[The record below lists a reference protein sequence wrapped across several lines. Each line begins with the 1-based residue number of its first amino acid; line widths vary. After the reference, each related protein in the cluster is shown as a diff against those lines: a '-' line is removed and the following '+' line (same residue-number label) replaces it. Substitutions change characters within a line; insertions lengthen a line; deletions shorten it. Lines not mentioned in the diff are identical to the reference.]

1 MNKKEII
8 PDEIKNLA
16 LSTKLKLLYGDGF
29 WKVRGIDELGLN
41 SFLVAD
47 GPHGLRKQVEKG
59 DQLGIMNAIPA
70 TCFPTA
76 SLVACSFDEELVY
89 KMGQAIAKEALNQHV
104 AVVLGP
110 GVNIK
115 RNPLCGRNFEYYSED
130 PLLSGK
136 IGAAFINGVQ
146 SLGVGTS
153 LKHYAANNQET
164 NRLTIN
170 AVIDSR
176 ALHEIYLKPF
186 EIAVKEAK
194 PYTIMCS
201 YNRINGIYSSDN
213 SWLLND
219 ILRKK
224 WGYDGLVVTDWGA
237 LNDDFLARKSGTDLE
252 MPGIG
257 RRDKNLMRGIKK
269 GLLNEDD
276 VNVCVNNVY
285 NLHKKVENLN
295 YLQDCDYDKH
305 FDLARQIAAESSVL
319 LKNKG
324 VLPLKSFENVAVL
337 GAFASFPRYQGTGS
351 SKVNPHKLVSFI
363 QALEEEGIK
372 ADYALGFKANDDER
386 DEKLEQEALTLA
398 KQKDLVIIFAGL
410 PDAYESEGFDRSK
423 MSLPASHLS
432 LIKKVLEL
440 NKKVVAVLSG
450 GSVMELP
457 FADDVNGILL
467 TYLAG
472 EASGPAV
479 LDVLLGRVNPS
490 G

>member
-186 EIAVKEAK
+186 
-194 PYTIMCS
+194 
-201 YNRINGIYSSDN
+201 
-213 SWLLND
+213 
-219 ILRKK
+219 
-224 WGYDGLVVTDWGA
+224 
-237 LNDDFLARKSGTDLE
+237 
-252 MPGIG
+252 
-257 RRDKNLMRGIKK
+257 
-269 GLLNEDD
+269 
-276 VNVCVNNVY
+276 
-285 NLHKKVENLN
+285 
-295 YLQDCDYDKH
+295 
-305 FDLARQIAAESSVL
+305 
-319 LKNKG
+319 
-324 VLPLKSFENVAVL
+324 
-337 GAFASFPRYQGTGS
+337 
-351 SKVNPHKLVSFI
+351 
-363 QALEEEGIK
+363 
-372 ADYALGFKANDDER
+372 
-386 DEKLEQEALTLA
+386 
-398 KQKDLVIIFAGL
+398 
-410 PDAYESEGFDRSK
+410 
-423 MSLPASHLS
+423 
-432 LIKKVLEL
+432 
-440 NKKVVAVLSG
+440 
-450 GSVMELP
+450 
-457 FADDVNGILL
+457 
-467 TYLAG
+467 
-472 EASGPAV
+472 
-479 LDVLLGRVNPS
+479 
-490 G
+490 